1 MSVAADQV
9 REYSLTFHVPTLG
22 MSLLPT
28 ERQGESG
35 VSPCVVGLIQKPEV
49 CTGVLPGD
57 SVSRVNGVP
66 LGGSTFNGRHILL
79 LMYCVVPTFSAQSNI
94 TMYMSLLLM
103 LSVIQEP
110 LRASADYPG
119 L

>member
-79 LMYCVVPTFSAQSNI
+79 LSSTNI
-94 TMYMSLLLM
+94 HCA
-103 LSVIQEP
+103 V
-110 LRASADYPG
+110 
-119 L
+119 